1 MAIIR
6 TDEEQGVDHL
16 PAGWLSGLA
25 TLCGIF
31 DDSTAVIS
39 APHTGAVTCE
49 VCRDMAKTIFHS
61 VQPDE
66 VDTDY
71 PGPCDGK

>member
-6 TDEEQGVDHL
+6 TDEEQGVGHL
-16 PAGWLSGLA
+16 PAGWLSGL
-25 TLCGIF
+25 F

-39 APHTGAVTCE
+39 TPHTGAVTCE